1 MFTLFVSL
9 QALAL
14 ASFPLVAHSGDDEA
28 RASGSL
34 YLAVLLA
41 GAAAFFLPAMI
52 WTYALVGALDFRVG
66 GMIAGHV
73 DQISASALL
82 ALFAFGLGF
91 CAIPPMHRWL
101 TASRGASF
109 PALISIQCITA
120 LPVGC
125 VSLLKITAYVFGSAL
140 HEAVWAGRALLVL
153 VGVSLCVAAL
163 VALSKQDIRERLV
176 YSCLSQ
182 ALCAILGAC
191 LAIPAGAFASALQIV
206 AFSSAGAVLFMAAG
220 AVHAVTGRMSVD
232 LYPGM
237 GRLMPWSVGAFAL
250 GAASMIGLPPFS
262 GAWAKLWLITAAADA
277 GWVSASITAALGAV
291 LTFAHLGPL
300 TAHALGAPAPPVD
313 AMKRPD
319 GASILLTAP
328 VVIAAAATLSLLFY
342 ADRLAVFLAP
352 MWSAPP

>member
-1 MFTLFVSL
+1 
-9 QALAL
+9 
-14 ASFPLVAHSGDDEA
+14 LV
-28 RASGSL
+28 
-34 YLAVLLA
+34 
-41 GAAAFFLPAMI
+41 
-52 WTYALVGALDFRVG
+52 
-66 GMIAGHV
+66 
-73 DQISASALL
+73 
-82 ALFAFGLGF
+82 
-91 CAIPPMHRWL
+91 
-101 TASRGASF
+101 
-109 PALISIQCITA
+109 SIQCITA

-140 HEAVWAGRALLVL
+140 HEAVWAGRVLLVL
-153 VGVSLCVAAL
+153 VGISLCVAAL
-163 VALSKQDIRERLV
+163 VALSKQDMRERLV

-191 LAIPAGAFASALQIV
+191 LAIPAGAFAAALQIV

-220 AVHAVTGRMSVD
+220 AVHAVTGRTSAD

-237 GRLMPWSVGAFAL
+237 GRLMPWSIGAFAL

-277 GWVSASITAALGAV
+277 GWISASITAAVGAV

-342 ADRLAVFLAP
+342 ADPLAVFLAP